1 MRVLMTKVHYKS
13 SHDCNLGW
21 CVMSLENILKK
32 KRKKEAYSTIML
44 CIKCLR
50 LVTFWLIGRNPS
62 RRMVMYS
69 RCHGY
74 RMSFAWIHLLCR
86 LVRSADG
93 LDRSSDF
100 ELLLKSHVFNLQTLL
115 RCSLPFLRPT
125 WEEEAGLLGRS
136 RWKPAAQLRGG
147 DRLEPRFLVWSLDG
161 REAFRVSAP
170 SVHVCLSAGAVT
182 IPCGG
187 HTGRRREG

>member
-100 ELLLKSHVFNLQTLL
+100 EFNAKITRLQPPNPTSVQFAFFASYL
-115 RCSLPFLRPT
+115 RRGGG
-125 WEEEAGLLGRS
+125 A